1 MKVGEGSKPGRS
13 MTMKRRRRILMMLV
27 VIMMAVIMMMV
38 VLMMMMVAVPGQS
51 KDGGHVV
58 QVAWQDDDGDP
69 GPEVTC

>member
-1 MKVGEGSKPGRS
+1 M
-13 MTMKRRRRILMMLV
+13 MRRRRIIMMV
-27 VIMMAVIMMMV
+27 AVIMMAVIMMMV
-38 VLMMMMVAVPGQS
+38 VVVIVAVPGQS

>member
-1 MKVGEGSKPGRS
+1 
-13 MTMKRRRRILMMLV
+13 MMLV

-58 QVAWQDDDGDP
+58 QVARQDNDGDP